1 MKDCEQRTWNVPPR
15 TTPPKLLHEGC
26 NLHGAGGR
34 ARSPTLWGGT
44 SQETPYLAYGPEPN
58 QTLTLVVTHPVCFSG
73 ADCCQWLLLLQTSR
87 SLAIGVRS

>member
-1 MKDCEQRTWNVPPR
+1 MEDCEQRTGNVPPH

-44 SQETPYLAYGPEPN
+44 SQETPYLAYGPEAEPDWRLMAMPCN
-58 QTLTLVVTHPVCFSG
+58 
-73 ADCCQWLLLLQTSR
+73 D
-87 SLAIGVRS
+87 